1 MQKFSTQPSDD
12 GQYEVIRWNELLQ
25 KWEPIE
31 WYHTGKEAKERAAE
45 LNRDYNEELHETK

>member
-31 WYHTGKEAKERAAE
+31 WYHTEKEAKERAAE